1 MENVMNSEQFTFFW
15 NGPFSQWYPS
25 PFEIDGRMFINAE
38 QFMMYSK
45 ALLFKDEDIAC
56 KIMKSIN
63 PKEQKALGRKVKNFN
78 IETWSAPVATHIGV
92 KLPIAWSVVSKGSWN
107 KFSQNPD
114 LLEMLADTAGTT
126 LVEASPY
133 DKIWGIGLSE
143 WDSARLTRK
152 NWLGTNWLG
161 EILTNVRLDLCG
173 K

>member
-1 MENVMNSEQFTFFW
+1 MIEQFTFFY
-15 NGPFSQWYPS
+15 GGFLSQWYPS
-25 PFEIDGRMFINAE
+25 PFEIDEIQFINAE
-38 QFMMYSK
+38 QYMMYIK
-45 ALLFKDEDIAC
+45 ALLFKDEDIAY
-56 KIMKSIN
+56 KIMKSTN

-78 IETWSAPVATHIGV
+78 IETWSAKSAGP
-92 KLPIAWSVVSKGSWN
+92 KLSMAWSIVRKGSLN

-143 WDSARLTRK
+143 WDSARPTRK

-161 EILTNVRLDLCG
+161 EILTDVRLDICG